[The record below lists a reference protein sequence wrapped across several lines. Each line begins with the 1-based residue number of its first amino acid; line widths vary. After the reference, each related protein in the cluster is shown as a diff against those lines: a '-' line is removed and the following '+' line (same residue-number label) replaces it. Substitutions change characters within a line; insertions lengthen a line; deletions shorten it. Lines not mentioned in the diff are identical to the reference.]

1 MKNRVSAR
9 GECGLEIFALA
20 QPFDLALV
28 GKSGHNSLHQ
38 SLTWNQLP
46 VRLLFGNYEL
56 TIDDKN
62 RMLVPSEIRKAIDPM
77 ADGEAFY
84 LVTGVNQKLWLYP
97 EKYYETLANGMRS
110 EITPEDDMLAL
121 DQLLFGMA
129 SKVEWDKQGR
139 ILIPDRVL
147 KKSGL
152 GKEVTLI
159 GMRDHAEIWNR
170 ADWDARIEELDRKR
184 AEIAVR
190 AKQKQ
195 SNT

>member
-1 MKNRVSAR
+1 
-9 GECGLEIFALA
+9 
-20 QPFDLALV
+20 
-28 GKSGHNSLHQ
+28 
-38 SLTWNQLP
+38 
-46 VRLLFGNYEL
+46 VRLLFGNYDL

-62 RMLVPSEIRKAIDPM
+62 RMLVPSEIRKAIDPQT
-77 ADGEAFY
+77 DGEAFY
-84 LVTGVNQKLWLYP
+84 LVTGINHKLWLYP
-97 EKYYETLANGMRS
+97 EKYYETLADRMQS
-110 EITPEDDMLAL
+110 EITPEDDALAL

-139 ILIPDRVL
+139 VLIPERVL
-147 KKSGL
+147 RKSGL

-190 AKQKQ
+190 AKQRQ
-195 SNT
+195 ANT